1 MSRLKELRA
10 YIDKELMAMD
20 NESKRNS
27 AFVHLYGV
35 SLAAAMIAEKRQE
48 NTELA
53 CMAAM
58 LHDIAAYKTGSYD
71 DHAHR
76 GADMARGILNEL
88 AITSSEE
95 NDIICSAIYHHDDK
109 LVVDSP
115 MDEVLKDA
123 DVIHHTMNDPSKAIK
138 DKEAAR
144 FKALRLEF
152 GIDSDPSPEKTEK
165 ENEGERIEGEG
176 FFRAMRRFKQ
186 QIEQEACDDI
196 LNREKRGVL
205 SLVGDHG
212 YPYGV
217 PVNFYYD
224 QDSGRIFIHS
234 AREGHKIDA
243 IQACDKV
250 CFSVWKEDYQDN
262 KDGWSWHLQSVIA
275 MGRASLM
282 KDDDPDKLEMTRR
295 FGRKYYP
302 DKDEVETEITRD
314 FHRMNLIE
322 IRVEHMTGKSV
333 HEK

>member
-1 MSRLKELRA
+1 MSRLKELRK
-10 YIDKELMAMD
+10 YVDLQLMQME
-20 NESKRNS
+20 NESKRNG

-35 SLAAAMIAEKRQE
+35 SLAAAMIAEKRRE

-76 GADMARGILNEL
+76 GARMAREILEEL
-88 AITSSEE
+88 DLTSQEE

-123 DVIHHTMNDPSKAIK
+123 DVIHHTMNDPAKAIK
-138 DKEAAR
+138 DKEKSR
-144 FKALRLEF
+144 FEALRIEF
-152 GIDSDPSPEKTEK
+152 GIDSPDPL
-165 ENEGERIEGEG
+165 
-176 FFRAMRRFKQ
+176 FRKMRRFKQ
-186 QIEQEACDDI
+186 EIDKKACQD
-196 LNREKRGVL
+196 LLARSKRGVL
-205 SLVGDHG
+205 SVIGDNG
-212 YPYGV
+212 YPYGI

-224 QDSGRIFIHS
+224 PEANRILIHC

-243 IQACDKV
+243 ISRCHKV
-250 CFSVWKEDYQDN
+250 SFTTWQEDYQDEN
-262 KDGWSWHLQSVIA
+262 DGWSWHLSSVVI
-275 MGRASLM
+275 MGRARLM
-282 KDDDPDKLEMTRR
+282 EDQADDKLEMARS

-302 DKDEVETEITRD
+302 DHKEVEIEIEKD
-314 FHRMNLIE
+314 FSRMNMIE
-322 IRVEHMTGKSV
+322 IQIDHMTGKQV